1 MYNLKFLKPL
11 LIVMFFLLPAA
22 YLSASAVD
30 DMYND
35 LALLDKTSQI
45 GRKSYTAIG
54 DKFYRIYADN
64 PSGKYAD
71 DALLGA
77 ARAYRR
83 AYDRFNM
90 QIDLDKS
97 LNYYRMVQSAFS
109 STTARKA
116 YLESA
121 DVFLAKRD
129 TTSAKFTLNKLIQK
143 HPESAEAKEAE
154 KKLASL
160 NTNNRSTITKPVQ
173 LSQNQNP
180 VRQPIKEPVQNLAE
194 KDDKDVISVSAG
206 KTSGAT
212 ASGKTVNVHG
222 VRYFSDKEYTR
233 IVIDLSNNAKYSS
246 HWLKADASISKPP
259 RLTID
264 IDNSVLAGNVTKN
277 LSIKDGLLSA
287 VRLGYHPQEKR
298 TRIVLDS
305 ENVKDFTVFQMS
317 NPSRIVVDV
326 FANERKEDAKER
338 IPAIV
343 AQNNVKNS
351 QRSVVKELKDNKQ
364 QDNKKQ
370 ENNKAKN
377 NMKVKGPND
386 LPNSITLGAAL
397 GLKIRTIVIDPGHGG
412 KDPGAISNGIKE
424 KDIVLEISK
433 YLYEYL
439 KKDPDLK
446 VHLTRNKDIFIPL
459 EERTA
464 IANKLKADLFVSI
477 HANAAKN
484 KAASGLETF
493 VFNVTNDR
501 AALEVAALENQA
513 TTKSISDL
521 QGILKDILKYS
532 KLEESVL
539 LAGSVQSK
547 LVKQVKAT
555 QKQNLGVKQA
565 PFYVLVGA
573 TMPAILVETGFVTN
587 PEDSAKLKTSA
598 YRKQVAKGIYEGL
611 KEYMSKYNQ

>member
-1 MYNLKFLKPL
+1 MYIINKFRLS
-11 LIVMFFLLPAA
+11 FFVIF
-22 YLSASAVD
+22 YLMVSSVFVYASQID
-30 DMYND
+30 NMYKD
-35 LALLDKTSQI
+35 LTLLDRTAQI
-45 GRKSYTAIG
+45 GRKSYTTMG
-54 DKFYRIYADN
+54 DKFYKIYADN

-83 AYDRFNM
+83 SFERFNM

-97 LNYYRMVQSAFS
+97 LNYYRMVQGAFS
-109 STTARKA
+109 SAAARRA

-121 DVFLAKRD
+121 DIFLARRD

-143 HPESAEAKEAE
+143 HPNSAEAREAE

-160 NTNNRSTITKPVQ
+160 GTNNRSTITRP
-173 LSQNQNP
+173 NP
-180 VRQPIKEPVQNLAE
+180 VITANNQVKQPVKAPIKEPVKNIAE
-194 KDDKDVISVSAG
+194 EDDKDVVSVSAG
-206 KTSGAT
+206 QDSGAT

-222 VRYFSDKEYTR
+222 IRYFSDQDYTR
-233 IVIDLSNNAKYSS
+233 IVIDLSNNAEYSS
-246 HWLKADASISKPP
+246 HWLKADAALHKPP

-264 IDNSVLAGNVTKN
+264 INNSILGSNVSRN

-326 FANERKEDAKER
+326 FSSKRNEEVKRPVIASNTQTANKPSTD
-338 IPAIV
+338 
-343 AQNNVKNS
+343 
-351 QRSVVKELKDNKQ
+351 
-364 QDNKKQ
+364 
-370 ENNKAKN
+370 
-377 NMKVKGPND
+377 MKTKRPDD
-386 LPNSITLGAAL
+386 LPKDITLGAAL

-412 KDPGAISNGIKE
+412 KDPGAVYNGLKE

-439 KKDPDLK
+439 KADSDLNI
-446 VHLTRNKDIFIPL
+446 HLTRDRDIFIPL

-464 IANKLKADLFVSI
+464 IANKLKADIFVSI

-484 KAASGLETF
+484 KAATGLETF

-532 KLEESVL
+532 KLEESVS
-539 LAGSVQSK
+539 LAGSVQSC
-547 LVKQVKAT
+547 LVKSVNAT
-555 QKQNLGVKQA
+555 SKQNLGVKQA

-573 TMPAILVETGFVTN
+573 TMPAILVETGFLSN
-587 PEDSAKLKTSA
+587 NGDASKLKSSA
-598 YRKQVAKGIYEGL
+598 YRKKVAKGIYDGI
-611 KEYMSKYNQ
+611 KEYISKYNNF

>member
-1 MYNLKFLKPL
+1 MYIINKFRLSFF
-11 LIVMFFLLPAA
+11 VVFFLMVS
-22 YLSASAVD
+22 SAFVYASQID
-30 DMYND
+30 DMYKD
-35 LALLDKTSQI
+35 LTLLDRTAQI
-45 GRKSYTAIG
+45 GRKSYTTMG
-54 DKFYRIYADN
+54 DKFYKIYADN

-83 AYDRFNM
+83 AFERFNM

-97 LNYYRMVQSAFS
+97 LNYYRMVQGAFS
-109 STTARKA
+109 SAAARRA
-116 YLESA
+116 YIESA
-121 DVFLAKRD
+121 DIFLARRD
-129 TTSAKFTLNKLIQK
+129 STSAKFTLNKLIQK
-143 HPESAEAKEAE
+143 HPNSMEAKEAE

-160 NTNNRSTITKPVQ
+160 GTNNRSSITRPNHVITANNQVKQPVNKPV
-173 LSQNQNP
+173 S
-180 VRQPIKEPVQNLAE
+180 EPVKNIAE
-194 KDDKDVISVSAG
+194 EDDKDVVSVSAG
-206 KTSGAT
+206 QDSGAT

-222 VRYFSDKEYTR
+222 IRYFSDQDYTR
-233 IVIDLSNNAKYSS
+233 IVIDLSNNAEYSS
-246 HWLKADASISKPP
+246 HWLKADAALHKPP

-264 IDNSVLAGNVTKN
+264 INNSILGSNVSRN

-287 VRLGYHPQEKR
+287 VRLGYHPQDKR
-298 TRIVLDS
+298 TRVVLDS

-326 FANERKEDAKER
+326 FSSERKEEVKRPVIASNTQT
-338 IPAIV
+338 
-343 AQNNVKNS
+343 AQNNKPAG
-351 QRSVVKELKDNKQ
+351 D
-364 QDNKKQ
+364 
-370 ENNKAKN
+370 
-377 NMKVKGPND
+377 MKTKRPDD
-386 LPNSITLGAAL
+386 LPKDITLGAAL

-412 KDPGAISNGIKE
+412 KDPGAVYNGLKE

-439 KKDPDLK
+439 KADPDLNI
-446 VHLTRNKDIFIPL
+446 HLTRNKDVFIPL

-464 IANKLKADLFVSI
+464 IANKLKADIFVSI

-484 KAASGLETF
+484 KAATGLETF

-532 KLEESVL
+532 KLEESVS
-539 LAGSVQSK
+539 LAGSVQSC
-547 LVKQVKAT
+547 LVKNVNAT
-555 QKQNLGVKQA
+555 SKQNLGVKQA

-573 TMPAILVETGFVTN
+573 TMPAILVETGFLSN
-587 PEDSAKLKTSA
+587 NDDASKLKSSA
-598 YRKQVAKGIYEGL
+598 YRKKVAKGIYDGI
-611 KEYMSKYNQ
+611 KEYISKYNNF

>member
-1 MYNLKFLKPL
+1 MYIINRFRLSFF
-11 LIVMFFLLPAA
+11 VVFFLLVSSVFV
-22 YLSASAVD
+22 YASQID
-30 DMYND
+30 DMYKD
-35 LALLDKTSQI
+35 LTLLDRTAQI
-45 GRKSYTAIG
+45 GRKSYTTMG
-54 DKFYRIYADN
+54 DKFYKIYADN

-83 AYDRFNM
+83 SFERFNM

-97 LNYYRMVQSAFS
+97 LNYYRMVQGAFS
-109 STTARKA
+109 SAAARRA
-116 YLESA
+116 YIESA
-121 DVFLAKRD
+121 DIFLARRD
-129 TTSAKFTLNKLIQK
+129 STSAKFTLNKLIQK
-143 HPESAEAKEAE
+143 HPNSAEAREAE

-160 NTNNRSTITKPVQ
+160 GTNNRSAITRP
-173 LSQNQNP
+173 NP
-180 VRQPIKEPVQNLAE
+180 VITANNQVKQPVNRPVKEPVKNIAE
-194 KDDKDVISVSAG
+194 EDDKDVVSVSAG
-206 KTSGAT
+206 KDSGAT

-222 VRYFSDKEYTR
+222 IRYFSDQDYTR
-233 IVIDLSNNAKYSS
+233 IVIDLSNNAEYTS
-246 HWLKADASISKPP
+246 HWLKADAALHKPP

-264 IDNSVLAGNVTKN
+264 INNSILGSNVSRN

-287 VRLGYHPQEKR
+287 VRLGYHPQDKR
-298 TRIVLDS
+298 TRVVLDS

-326 FANERKEDAKER
+326 FSSERKEEAKR
-338 IPAIV
+338 PVIAS
-343 AQNNVKNS
+343 NNQAPKPTKPS
-351 QRSVVKELKDNKQ
+351 TD
-364 QDNKKQ
+364 
-370 ENNKAKN
+370 
-377 NMKVKGPND
+377 MKTKRPDD
-386 LPNSITLGAAL
+386 LPKDITLGAAL

-412 KDPGAISNGIKE
+412 KDPGAVYNGLKE

-439 KKDPDLK
+439 KADPDLNI
-446 VHLTRNKDIFIPL
+446 HLTRDRDIFIPL

-464 IANKLKADLFVSI
+464 IANKLKADIFVSI

-484 KAASGLETF
+484 RAATGLETF

-532 KLEESVL
+532 KLEESVS
-539 LAGSVQSK
+539 LAGSVQSC
-547 LVKQVKAT
+547 LVKNVKAT
-555 QKQNLGVKQA
+555 AKQNLGVKQA

-573 TMPAILVETGFVTN
+573 TMPAILVETGFLSN
-587 PEDSAKLKTSA
+587 NDDASKLKSSA
-598 YRKQVAKGIYEGL
+598 YRKKVAKGIYDGI
-611 KEYMSKYNQ
+611 KEYISKYNNF

>member
-1 MYNLKFLKPL
+1 MFKSIIKRPSIYVVFWL
-11 LIVMFFLLPAA
+11 FFLSIFA
-22 YLSASAVD
+22 YASSVD
-30 DMYND
+30 DMYKD
-35 LALLDKTSQI
+35 LTLLDKTSQI
-45 GRKSYTAIG
+45 GRKSYTTIG
-54 DKFYRIYADN
+54 DRFYKMYSDN
-64 PSGKYAD
+64 PSGRYAD

-77 ARAYRR
+77 ARSYRR
-83 AYDRFNM
+83 AYERFHM
-90 QIDLDKS
+90 QTDLEKS

-109 STTARKA
+109 SAAARRA
-116 YLESA
+116 YIESA
-121 DVFLAKRD
+121 DVFLMKRD

-143 HPESAEAKEAE
+143 HPKSSEAKEAE
-154 KKLASL
+154 QKLASL
-160 NTNNRSTITKPVQ
+160 GTNNRSTITRPQTAQNRPV
-173 LSQNQNP
+173 
-180 VRQPIKEPVQNLAE
+180 KEPVKEPVKNIAE
-194 KDDKDVISVSAG
+194 EDDEDVVSVSAG
-206 KTSGAT
+206 QDSGAT
-212 ASGKTVNVHG
+212 ASGQTVSVHG
-222 VRYFSDKEYTR
+222 IRYFSDRDYTR
-233 IVIDLSNNAKYSS
+233 IVIDLSNNAEYSS
-246 HWLKADASISKPP
+246 HWLKADAALHKPP

-264 IDNSVLAGNVTKN
+264 INNSVLGGNVSRN

-287 VRLGYHPQEKR
+287 VRLGYHPQDKR
-298 TRIVLDS
+298 TRVVLDS

-326 FANERKEDAKER
+326 FNEQRKEEVKR
-338 IPAIV
+338 TPAIV
-343 AQNNVKNS
+343 AQNNN
-351 QRSVVKELKDNKQ
+351 NA
-364 QDNKKQ
+364 KKPSS
-370 ENNKAKN
+370 N

-386 LPNSITLGAAL
+386 LPNDITLGAAL

-412 KDPGAISNGIKE
+412 KDPGAVYNGLRE

-439 KKDPDLK
+439 KADPELNI
-446 VHLTRNKDIFIPL
+446 HLTRDKDIFIPL

-464 IANKLKADLFVSI
+464 IANKLKADIFISI

-532 KLEESVL
+532 KLEESVS
-539 LAGSVQSK
+539 LAGSVQGN
-547 LVKQVKAT
+547 LVKNVNAS

-573 TMPAILVETGFVTN
+573 TMPAILVETGFISNT
-587 PEDSAKLKTSA
+587 EDASKLKSSA
-598 YRKQVAKGIYEGL
+598 YRKKVAKGIYEGL
-611 KEYMSKYNQ
+611 KEYISKYNNY

>member
-1 MYNLKFLKPL
+1 MYIINKFRLS
-11 LIVMFFLLPAA
+11 FFVIF
-22 YLSASAVD
+22 YLMVSSVFVYASQID
-30 DMYND
+30 NMYKD
-35 LALLDKTSQI
+35 LTLLDRTAQI
-45 GRKSYTAIG
+45 GRKSYTTMG
-54 DKFYRIYADN
+54 DKFYKIYADN

-83 AYDRFNM
+83 SFERFNM

-97 LNYYRMVQSAFS
+97 LNYYRMVQGAFS
-109 STTARKA
+109 SAAARRA

-121 DVFLAKRD
+121 DIFLARRD

-143 HPESAEAKEAE
+143 HPNSAEAREAE

-160 NTNNRSTITKPVQ
+160 GTNNRSTITRP
-173 LSQNQNP
+173 NP
-180 VRQPIKEPVQNLAE
+180 VITANNQVKQPVKAPIKEPVKNIAE
-194 KDDKDVISVSAG
+194 EDDKDVVSVSAG
-206 KTSGAT
+206 QDSGAT

-222 VRYFSDKEYTR
+222 IRYFSDQDYTR
-233 IVIDLSNNAKYSS
+233 IVIDLSNNAEYSS
-246 HWLKADASISKPP
+246 HWLKADAALHKPP

-264 IDNSVLAGNVTKN
+264 INNSILGSNVSRN

-317 NPSRIVVDV
+317 SPSRIVVDV
-326 FANERKEDAKER
+326 FSSKRNEEVKRPVIASNTQTANRPSTD
-338 IPAIV
+338 
-343 AQNNVKNS
+343 
-351 QRSVVKELKDNKQ
+351 
-364 QDNKKQ
+364 
-370 ENNKAKN
+370 
-377 NMKVKGPND
+377 MKTKRPDD
-386 LPNSITLGAAL
+386 LPKDITLGAAL

-412 KDPGAISNGIKE
+412 KDPGAVYNGLKE

-439 KKDPDLK
+439 KADSDLNI
-446 VHLTRNKDIFIPL
+446 HLTRDRDIFIPL

-464 IANKLKADLFVSI
+464 IANKLKADIFVSI

-484 KAASGLETF
+484 KAATGLETF

-532 KLEESVL
+532 KLEESVS
-539 LAGSVQSK
+539 LAGSVQSC
-547 LVKQVKAT
+547 LVKSVNAT
-555 QKQNLGVKQA
+555 SKQNLGVKQA

-573 TMPAILVETGFVTN
+573 TMPAILVETGFLSN
-587 PEDSAKLKTSA
+587 NGDASKLKSSA
-598 YRKQVAKGIYEGL
+598 YRKKVAKGIYDGI
-611 KEYMSKYNQ
+611 KEYISKYNNF

>member
-1 MYNLKFLKPL
+1 MYIINRFKLS
-11 LIVMFFLLPAA
+11 FFVVL
-22 YLSASAVD
+22 YIIFSSAFVYAGQID
-30 DMYND
+30 DMYKD
-35 LALLDKTSQI
+35 LTLLDRTAQI
-45 GRKSYTAIG
+45 GRKSYTTMG
-54 DKFYRIYADN
+54 DKFYKIYAEN

-83 AYDRFNM
+83 SFERFNM

-97 LNYYRMVQSAFS
+97 LNYYRMVQGAFS
-109 STTARKA
+109 SPAARRA

-121 DVFLAKRD
+121 DIFLARRD
-129 TTSAKFTLNKLIQK
+129 STSAKFTLNKLIQK
-143 HPESAEAKEAE
+143 HPNSAEAREAE

-160 NTNNRSTITKPVQ
+160 GTNNRSTITRP
-173 LSQNQNP
+173 NP
-180 VRQPIKEPVQNLAE
+180 VITANNQVKQPVKEPVTQPVKNIAE
-194 KDDKDVISVSAG
+194 EDDKDVVSVSAG
-206 KTSGAT
+206 QDSGAT

-222 VRYFSDKEYTR
+222 IRYFSDQDYTR
-233 IVIDLSNNAKYSS
+233 IVIDLSNNAEYSS
-246 HWLKADASISKPP
+246 HWLKADAALHKPP

-264 IDNSVLAGNVTKN
+264 INNSILGSNVSRN

-287 VRLGYHPQEKR
+287 VRLGYHPQDKR
-298 TRIVLDS
+298 TRVVLDS

-326 FANERKEDAKER
+326 FSAERKEEVKR
-338 IPAIV
+338 PVITSNV
-343 AQNNVKNS
+343 QTAQNNKNTS
-351 QRSVVKELKDNKQ
+351 DIKTRRPD
-364 QDNKKQ
+364 
-370 ENNKAKN
+370 
-377 NMKVKGPND
+377 D
-386 LPNSITLGAAL
+386 LPKDITLGAAL

-412 KDPGAISNGIKE
+412 KDPGAVYNGLKE

-433 YLYEYL
+433 YLYDYL
-439 KKDPDLK
+439 KADPDLNI
-446 VHLTRNKDIFIPL
+446 HLTRNKDIFIPL

-464 IANKLKADLFVSI
+464 IANKLKADIFVSI

-484 KAASGLETF
+484 RAASGLETF

-532 KLEESVL
+532 KLEESVS
-539 LAGSVQSK
+539 LAGSVQSC
-547 LVKQVKAT
+547 LVKNVNASS
-555 QKQNLGVKQA
+555 KQNLGVKQA

-573 TMPAILVETGFVTN
+573 TMPAILVETGFLSN
-587 PEDSAKLKTSA
+587 NDDASKLKSSA
-598 YRKQVAKGIYEGL
+598 YRKKVAKGIYDGI
-611 KEYMSKYNQ
+611 KEYISKYNNF

>member
-1 MYNLKFLKPL
+1 MYIINRFRLSLFVVFYL
-11 LIVMFFLLPAA
+11 LVS
-22 YLSASAVD
+22 SAFVYASQID
-30 DMYND
+30 DMYKD
-35 LALLDKTSQI
+35 LTLLDKTAQI
-45 GRKSYTAIG
+45 GRKSYTTIG
-54 DKFYRIYADN
+54 DKFYKVYADN

-83 AYDRFNM
+83 SFERFNM

-97 LNYYRMVQSAFS
+97 LNYYRMVQGAFS
-109 STTARKA
+109 SAAARRA

-121 DVFLAKRD
+121 DIFLVRRD
-129 TTSAKFTLNKLIQK
+129 STSAKFTLNKLIQK
-143 HPESAEAKEAE
+143 HPNSVEAREAE

-160 NTNNRSTITKPVQ
+160 GTNNRSTITKP
-173 LSQNQNP
+173 NP
-180 VRQPIKEPVQNLAE
+180 VVTANNQAKQPVNKPVKEPVKNIAE
-194 KDDKDVISVSAG
+194 EDDKDVVSVSAG
-206 KTSGAT
+206 QDSGAT
-212 ASGKTVNVHG
+212 SSGKTVNVHG
-222 VRYFSDKEYTR
+222 IRYFSDQDYTR
-233 IVIDLSNNAKYSS
+233 IVIDLSNNAEYSS
-246 HWLKADASISKPP
+246 HWLKADATLHKPP

-264 IDNSVLAGNVTKN
+264 INNSILGSNVSKN

-287 VRLGYHPQEKR
+287 VRLGYHPQDKR
-298 TRIVLDS
+298 TRVVLDS

-326 FANERKEDAKER
+326 FSSERKEEVKRPVIASNTQVAK
-338 IPAIV
+338 
-343 AQNNVKNS
+343 
-351 QRSVVKELKDNKQ
+351 NKQ
-364 QDNKKQ
+364 PAPD
-370 ENNKAKN
+370 
-377 NMKVKGPND
+377 MKTKRPDD
-386 LPNSITLGAAL
+386 LPKDITLGAAL

-412 KDPGAISNGIKE
+412 KDPGAVYNDLKE

-439 KKDPDLK
+439 KADPDLNI
-446 VHLTRNKDIFIPL
+446 HLTRNKDIFIPL

-464 IANKLKADLFVSI
+464 IANKLKADIFVSI

-532 KLEESVL
+532 KLEESVS
-539 LAGSVQSK
+539 LAGSVQSC
-547 LVKQVKAT
+547 LVKNVKAT
-555 QKQNLGVKQA
+555 TKQNLGVKQA

-573 TMPAILVETGFVTN
+573 TMPAILVETGFLSN
-587 PEDSAKLKTSA
+587 NDDASKLKSSA
-598 YRKQVAKGIYEGL
+598 YRKKVAKGIYDGI
-611 KEYMSKYNQ
+611 KEYISKYNNF

>member
-1 MYNLKFLKPL
+1 MYIINKFRLSFFVV
-11 LIVMFFLLPAA
+11 LILMVSSVFV
-22 YLSASAVD
+22 YASQID
-30 DMYND
+30 DMYRD
-35 LALLDKTSQI
+35 LTLLDRTAQI
-45 GRKSYTAIG
+45 GRKSYTTIG
-54 DKFYRIYADN
+54 DKFYKIYADN

-83 AYDRFNM
+83 SFERFNM

-97 LNYYRMVQSAFS
+97 LNYYRMLQGAFS
-109 STTARKA
+109 SAAARRA

-121 DVFLAKRD
+121 DIFLARRD
-129 TTSAKFTLNKLIQK
+129 STSAKFTLNKVIQK
-143 HPESAEAKEAE
+143 HPNSIEAREAE

-160 NTNNRSTITKPVQ
+160 GTNNRSTITRP
-173 LSQNQNP
+173 NP
-180 VRQPIKEPVQNLAE
+180 VITANNQVKQPVSRPVKEPVKNIAE
-194 KDDKDVISVSAG
+194 EDDKDVVSVSAG
-206 KTSGAT
+206 QDSGAT

-222 VRYFSDKEYTR
+222 IRYFSDQDYTR
-233 IVIDLSNNAKYSS
+233 IVIDLSNNAEYSS
-246 HWLKADASISKPP
+246 HWLKADAALHKPP

-264 IDNSVLAGNVTKN
+264 INNSILGSNVSRN

-287 VRLGYHPQEKR
+287 VRLGYHPQDKR
-298 TRIVLDS
+298 TRVVLDS

-326 FANERKEDAKER
+326 FSSERKEEVKRPVIASNTQVAK
-338 IPAIV
+338 
-343 AQNNVKNS
+343 
-351 QRSVVKELKDNKQ
+351 NKQ
-364 QDNKKQ
+364 PAPD
-370 ENNKAKN
+370 
-377 NMKVKGPND
+377 MKTKRPDD
-386 LPNSITLGAAL
+386 LPKDITLGAAL

-412 KDPGAISNGIKE
+412 KDPGAVYNGLKE

-439 KKDPDLK
+439 KADPDLNI
-446 VHLTRNKDIFIPL
+446 HLTRNKDVFIPL

-464 IANKLKADLFVSI
+464 IANKLKADIFVSI

-484 KAASGLETF
+484 KAATGLETF

-532 KLEESVL
+532 KLEESVS
-539 LAGSVQSK
+539 LAGSVQSC
-547 LVKQVKAT
+547 LVKNVKAT
-555 QKQNLGVKQA
+555 TKQNLGVKQA

-573 TMPAILVETGFVTN
+573 TMPAILVETGFLSN
-587 PEDSAKLKTSA
+587 NDDASKLKSSA
-598 YRKQVAKGIYEGL
+598 YRKKVAKGIYDGI
-611 KEYMSKYNQ
+611 KEYISKYNNF

>member
-1 MYNLKFLKPL
+1 MYIISRFRLSLFVVFYL
-11 LIVMFFLLPAA
+11 LVS
-22 YLSASAVD
+22 SAFVYASQID
-30 DMYND
+30 DMYKD
-35 LALLDKTSQI
+35 LTLLDKTAQI
-45 GRKSYTAIG
+45 GRKSYTTIG
-54 DKFYRIYADN
+54 DKFYKVYADN

-83 AYDRFNM
+83 SFERFNM

-97 LNYYRMVQSAFS
+97 LNYYRMVQGAFS
-109 STTARKA
+109 SAAARRA

-121 DVFLAKRD
+121 DIFLVRRD
-129 TTSAKFTLNKLIQK
+129 STSAKFTLNKLIQK
-143 HPESAEAKEAE
+143 HPNSVEAREAE

-160 NTNNRSTITKPVQ
+160 GTNNRSTITKP
-173 LSQNQNP
+173 NP
-180 VRQPIKEPVQNLAE
+180 VVTANNQVKQPVNKPVKEPVKNIAE
-194 KDDKDVISVSAG
+194 EDDKDVVSVSAG
-206 KTSGAT
+206 QDSGAT
-212 ASGKTVNVHG
+212 SSGKTVNVHG
-222 VRYFSDKEYTR
+222 IRYFSDQEYTR
-233 IVIDLSNNAKYSS
+233 IVIDLSNNAEYSS
-246 HWLKADASISKPP
+246 HWLKADAALHKPP

-264 IDNSVLAGNVTKN
+264 INNSILGSNVSRN

-287 VRLGYHPQEKR
+287 VRLGYHPQDKR
-298 TRIVLDS
+298 TRVVLDS

-326 FANERKEDAKER
+326 FSSERKEEVKRPVIASNTQAAK
-338 IPAIV
+338 
-343 AQNNVKNS
+343 
-351 QRSVVKELKDNKQ
+351 NKQ
-364 QDNKKQ
+364 PAPD
-370 ENNKAKN
+370 
-377 NMKVKGPND
+377 MKTKRPDD
-386 LPNSITLGAAL
+386 LPKDITLGAAL

-412 KDPGAISNGIKE
+412 KDPGAVYNGLKE

-439 KKDPDLK
+439 KADPDLNI
-446 VHLTRNKDIFIPL
+446 HLTRNKDIFIPL

-464 IANKLKADLFVSI
+464 IANKLKADIFVSI

-532 KLEESVL
+532 KLEESVS
-539 LAGSVQSK
+539 LAGSVQSC
-547 LVKQVKAT
+547 LVKNVKAT
-555 QKQNLGVKQA
+555 TKQNLGVKQA

-573 TMPAILVETGFVTN
+573 TMPAILVETGFLSN
-587 PEDSAKLKTSA
+587 NDDASKLKSSA
-598 YRKQVAKGIYEGL
+598 YRKKVAKGIYDGI
-611 KEYMSKYNQ
+611 KEYISKYNNF

>member
-1 MYNLKFLKPL
+1 MYIINRFRLSFF
-11 LIVMFFLLPAA
+11 VVFFLLVSSVFV
-22 YLSASAVD
+22 YASQID
-30 DMYND
+30 DMYKD
-35 LALLDKTSQI
+35 LTLLDRTAQI
-45 GRKSYTAIG
+45 GRKSYTTMG
-54 DKFYRIYADN
+54 DKFYKIYADN

-83 AYDRFNM
+83 SFERFNM

-97 LNYYRMVQSAFS
+97 LNYYRMVQGAFS
-109 STTARKA
+109 SAAARRA
-116 YLESA
+116 YIESA
-121 DVFLAKRD
+121 DIFLARRD
-129 TTSAKFTLNKLIQK
+129 STSAKFTLNKLMQK
-143 HPESAEAKEAE
+143 HPNSAEAREAE

-160 NTNNRSTITKPVQ
+160 GTNNRSAITRP
-173 LSQNQNP
+173 NP
-180 VRQPIKEPVQNLAE
+180 VITANNQVKQPVNRPVKEPVKNIAE
-194 KDDKDVISVSAG
+194 EDDKDVVSVSAG
-206 KTSGAT
+206 KDSGAT

-222 VRYFSDKEYTR
+222 IRYFSDQDYTR
-233 IVIDLSNNAKYSS
+233 IVIDLSNNAEYTS
-246 HWLKADASISKPP
+246 HWLKADAALHKPP

-264 IDNSVLAGNVTKN
+264 INNSILGSNVSRN

-287 VRLGYHPQEKR
+287 VRLGYHPQDKR
-298 TRIVLDS
+298 TRVVLDS

-326 FANERKEDAKER
+326 FSSERREEAKR
-338 IPAIV
+338 PVIASNNQALKPA
-343 AQNNVKNS
+343 KPS
-351 QRSVVKELKDNKQ
+351 TD
-364 QDNKKQ
+364 
-370 ENNKAKN
+370 
-377 NMKVKGPND
+377 MKTKRPDD
-386 LPNSITLGAAL
+386 LPKDITLGAAL

-412 KDPGAISNGIKE
+412 KDPGAVYNGLKE

-439 KKDPDLK
+439 KADPDLNI
-446 VHLTRNKDIFIPL
+446 HLTRDRDIFIPL

-464 IANKLKADLFVSI
+464 IANKLKADIFVSI

-484 KAASGLETF
+484 RAATGLETF

-532 KLEESVL
+532 KLEESVS
-539 LAGSVQSK
+539 LAGSVQSC
-547 LVKQVKAT
+547 LVKNVKAT
-555 QKQNLGVKQA
+555 AKQNLGVKQA

-573 TMPAILVETGFVTN
+573 TMPAILVETGFLSN
-587 PEDSAKLKTSA
+587 NDDASKLKSSA
-598 YRKQVAKGIYEGL
+598 YRKKVAKGIYDGI
-611 KEYMSKYNQ
+611 KEYISKYNNF

>member
-1 MYNLKFLKPL
+1 MYIINKLRLSFF
-11 LIVMFFLLPAA
+11 VVFFLMVSSVFV
-22 YLSASAVD
+22 YASQID
-30 DMYND
+30 DMYKD
-35 LALLDKTSQI
+35 LTLLDRTAQI
-45 GRKSYTAIG
+45 GRKSYTTIG
-54 DKFYRIYADN
+54 DKFYKIYSDN

-83 AYDRFNM
+83 SFERFSM

-97 LNYYRMVQSAFS
+97 LNYYRMVQGAFS
-109 STTARKA
+109 SSAARRA

-121 DVFLAKRD
+121 DIFLARRD
-129 TTSAKFTLNKLIQK
+129 STSAKFTLNKLIQK
-143 HPESAEAKEAE
+143 HPNSIEAKEAE

-160 NTNNRSTITKPVQ
+160 GTSNRSTITRPNPVITANNQVKQPVNKPV
-173 LSQNQNP
+173 
-180 VRQPIKEPVQNLAE
+180 KEPVKNIAE
-194 KDDKDVISVSAG
+194 KDDKDVVSVSAG
-206 KTSGAT
+206 QDSGAT

-222 VRYFSDKEYTR
+222 IRYFSDQDYTR
-233 IVIDLSNNAKYSS
+233 IVIDLSNNAEYSS
-246 HWLKADASISKPP
+246 HWLKADAALHKPP

-264 IDNSVLAGNVTKN
+264 INNSILGSNVSRN

-287 VRLGYHPQEKR
+287 VRLGYHPQDKR
-298 TRIVLDS
+298 TRVVLDS

-326 FANERKEDAKER
+326 FSSERKDE
-338 IPAIV
+338 
-343 AQNNVKNS
+343 VKRPVIAS
-351 QRSVVKELKDNKQ
+351 KTQV
-364 QDNKKQ
+364 
-370 ENNKAKN
+370 AKN
-377 NMKVKGPND
+377 NKPPADMKTKRPDD
-386 LPNSITLGAAL
+386 LPKDITLGAAL

-412 KDPGAISNGIKE
+412 KDPGAVYNGLKE

-439 KKDPDLK
+439 KADPDLNI
-446 VHLTRNKDIFIPL
+446 HLTRNKDVFIPL

-464 IANKLKADLFVSI
+464 IANKLKADIFVSI

-484 KAASGLETF
+484 KAATGLETF

-532 KLEESVL
+532 KLEESVS
-539 LAGSVQSK
+539 LAGSVQSC
-547 LVKQVKAT
+547 LVKNVKAAP
-555 QKQNLGVKQA
+555 KQNLGVKQA

-573 TMPAILVETGFVTN
+573 TMPAILVETGFLSN
-587 PEDSAKLKTSA
+587 NDDASKLKSSA
-598 YRKQVAKGIYEGL
+598 YRKKVAKGIYDGI
-611 KEYMSKYNQ
+611 KEYISKYNNF

>member
-1 MYNLKFLKPL
+1 MYIINKFRLSFF
-11 LIVMFFLLPAA
+11 VVFFLMVSSVFV
-22 YLSASAVD
+22 YASQID
-30 DMYND
+30 DMYKD
-35 LALLDKTSQI
+35 LTLLDRTAQI
-45 GRKSYTAIG
+45 GRKSYTTIG
-54 DKFYRIYADN
+54 DKFYKIYSDN

-83 AYDRFNM
+83 SFERFNM

-97 LNYYRMVQSAFS
+97 LNYYRMVQGAFS
-109 STTARKA
+109 SAAARRA

-121 DVFLAKRD
+121 DIFLARRD
-129 TTSAKFTLNKLIQK
+129 STSAKFTLNKLIQK
-143 HPESAEAKEAE
+143 HPKSMEAKEAE

-160 NTNNRSTITKPVQ
+160 GTNNRSTITRPNPVITANNQVKQPVNKPV
-173 LSQNQNP
+173 
-180 VRQPIKEPVQNLAE
+180 KEPVKNIAE
-194 KDDKDVISVSAG
+194 EDDKDIVSVSAG
-206 KTSGAT
+206 QDSWAT

-222 VRYFSDKEYTR
+222 IRYFSDQDYTR
-233 IVIDLSNNAKYSS
+233 IVIDLSNNAEYSS
-246 HWLKADASISKPP
+246 HWLKADAALHKPP

-264 IDNSVLAGNVTKN
+264 INNSILGSNVSRN

-287 VRLGYHPQEKR
+287 VRLGYHPQDKR
-298 TRIVLDS
+298 TRVVLDS

-326 FANERKEDAKER
+326 FSSERREE
-338 IPAIV
+338 
-343 AQNNVKNS
+343 VKRPVIAS
-351 QRSVVKELKDNKQ
+351 KTQV
-364 QDNKKQ
+364 
-370 ENNKAKN
+370 AKN
-377 NMKVKGPND
+377 NQPSTDMKTKRPDD
-386 LPNSITLGAAL
+386 LPKDITLGAAL

-412 KDPGAISNGIKE
+412 KDPGAVYNGLKE

-439 KKDPDLK
+439 KADPDLNI
-446 VHLTRNKDIFIPL
+446 HLTRNKDVFIPL

-464 IANKLKADLFVSI
+464 IANKLKADIFVSI

-484 KAASGLETF
+484 KAATGLETF

-532 KLEESVL
+532 KLEESVS
-539 LAGSVQSK
+539 LAGSVQSC
-547 LVKQVKAT
+547 LVKNVKAAS
-555 QKQNLGVKQA
+555 KQNLGVKQA

-573 TMPAILVETGFVTN
+573 TMPAILVETGFLSN
-587 PEDSAKLKTSA
+587 NDDASKLKSSA
-598 YRKQVAKGIYEGL
+598 YRKKVAKGIYDGI
-611 KEYMSKYNQ
+611 KEYISKYNNF

>member
-1 MYNLKFLKPL
+1 MYIINKFRLS
-11 LIVMFFLLPAA
+11 FFVIF
-22 YLSASAVD
+22 YLMVSSVFVYASQID
-30 DMYND
+30 NMYKD
-35 LALLDKTSQI
+35 LTLLDRTAQI
-45 GRKSYTAIG
+45 GRKSYTTMG
-54 DKFYRIYADN
+54 DKFYKIYADN

-83 AYDRFNM
+83 SFERFNM

-97 LNYYRMVQSAFS
+97 LNYYRMVQGAFS
-109 STTARKA
+109 SAAARRA

-121 DVFLAKRD
+121 DIFLARRD

-143 HPESAEAKEAE
+143 HPNSAEAREAE

-160 NTNNRSTITKPVQ
+160 GTNNRSTITRP
-173 LSQNQNP
+173 NP
-180 VRQPIKEPVQNLAE
+180 VITANNQVKQPVKAPIKEPVKNIAE
-194 KDDKDVISVSAG
+194 EDDKDVVSVSAG
-206 KTSGAT
+206 QDSGAT

-222 VRYFSDKEYTR
+222 IRYFSDQDYTR
-233 IVIDLSNNAKYSS
+233 IVIDLSNNAEYSS
-246 HWLKADASISKPP
+246 HWLKADAALHKPP

-264 IDNSVLAGNVTKN
+264 INNSILGSNVSRN

-326 FANERKEDAKER
+326 FSSKRNEEVKRPVIASNTQTANRPSTD
-338 IPAIV
+338 
-343 AQNNVKNS
+343 
-351 QRSVVKELKDNKQ
+351 
-364 QDNKKQ
+364 
-370 ENNKAKN
+370 
-377 NMKVKGPND
+377 MKTKRPDD
-386 LPNSITLGAAL
+386 LPKDITLGAAL

-412 KDPGAISNGIKE
+412 KDPGAVYNGLKE

-439 KKDPDLK
+439 KADSDLNI
-446 VHLTRNKDIFIPL
+446 HLTRDRDIFIPL

-464 IANKLKADLFVSI
+464 IANKLKADIFVSI

-484 KAASGLETF
+484 KAATGLETF

-532 KLEESVL
+532 KLEESVS
-539 LAGSVQSK
+539 LAGSVQSC
-547 LVKQVKAT
+547 LVKSVNAT
-555 QKQNLGVKQA
+555 SKQNLGVKQA

-573 TMPAILVETGFVTN
+573 TMPAILVETGFLSN
-587 PEDSAKLKTSA
+587 NGDASKLKSSA
-598 YRKQVAKGIYEGL
+598 YRKKVAKGIYDGI
-611 KEYMSKYNQ
+611 KEYISKYNNF

>member
-1 MYNLKFLKPL
+1 MYIIDRFRLSLFVVFYL
-11 LIVMFFLLPAA
+11 LVS
-22 YLSASAVD
+22 SAFVYASQID
-30 DMYND
+30 DMYKD
-35 LALLDKTSQI
+35 LTLLDKTAQI
-45 GRKSYTAIG
+45 GRKSYTTIG
-54 DKFYRIYADN
+54 DKFYKVYADN

-83 AYDRFNM
+83 SFERFNM

-97 LNYYRMVQSAFS
+97 LNYYRMVQGAFS
-109 STTARKA
+109 SAAARRA

-121 DVFLAKRD
+121 DIFLARRD
-129 TTSAKFTLNKLIQK
+129 STSAKFILNKLIQK
-143 HPESAEAKEAE
+143 HPDSTEAREAD

-160 NTNNRSTITKPVQ
+160 NTNNRSTITKP
-173 LSQNQNP
+173 NP
-180 VRQPIKEPVQNLAE
+180 VITANNQVKQSVNKPAKEPVKNIAE
-194 KDDKDVISVSAG
+194 EDDKDVVSVSAG
-206 KTSGAT
+206 QDSGAT
-212 ASGKTVNVHG
+212 SSGKTVNVHG
-222 VRYFSDKEYTR
+222 IRYFSDQDYTR
-233 IVIDLSNNAKYSS
+233 IVIDLSNNAEYSS
-246 HWLKADASISKPP
+246 HWLKADEALHKPP

-264 IDNSVLAGNVTKN
+264 INNSILNSNVSRN

-287 VRLGYHPQEKR
+287 VRLGYHPQDKR
-298 TRIVLDS
+298 TRVVLDS

-326 FANERKEDAKER
+326 FSSERKEK
-338 IPAIV
+338 
-343 AQNNVKNS
+343 VKRPVIASNT
-351 QRSVVKELKDNKQ
+351 QV
-364 QDNKKQ
+364 
-370 ENNKAKN
+370 AKN
-377 NMKVKGPND
+377 NQPTADMKTKRPDD
-386 LPNSITLGAAL
+386 LPKDITLGAAL

-412 KDPGAISNGIKE
+412 KDPGAVYNGLKE

-439 KKDPDLK
+439 KADPDLNI
-446 VHLTRNKDIFIPL
+446 HLTRNKDIFIPL

-464 IANKLKADLFVSI
+464 IANKLKADIFVSI

-532 KLEESVL
+532 KLEESVS
-539 LAGSVQSK
+539 LAGSVQSC
-547 LVKQVKAT
+547 LVRNVKAAP
-555 QKQNLGVKQA
+555 KQNLGVKQA

-573 TMPAILVETGFVTN
+573 TMPAILVETGFLSN
-587 PEDSAKLKTSA
+587 NDDASKLKSSA
-598 YRKQVAKGIYEGL
+598 YRKKVAKGIYDGI
-611 KEYMSKYNQ
+611 KEYISKYNNF

>member
-1 MYNLKFLKPL
+1 MYIINRFRLSFF
-11 LIVMFFLLPAA
+11 VVFFLLVSSVFV
-22 YLSASAVD
+22 YASQID
-30 DMYND
+30 DMYKD
-35 LALLDKTSQI
+35 LTLLDRTAQI
-45 GRKSYTAIG
+45 GRKSYTTMG
-54 DKFYRIYADN
+54 DKFYKIYADN

-83 AYDRFNM
+83 SFERFNM

-97 LNYYRMVQSAFS
+97 LNYYRIVQGAFS
-109 STTARKA
+109 SAAARRA
-116 YLESA
+116 YIESA
-121 DVFLAKRD
+121 DIFLARRD
-129 TTSAKFTLNKLIQK
+129 STSAKFTLNKLIQK
-143 HPESAEAKEAE
+143 HPNSAEAREAE

-160 NTNNRSTITKPVQ
+160 GTNNRSAITRP
-173 LSQNQNP
+173 NP
-180 VRQPIKEPVQNLAE
+180 VITANNQVKQPVNRPVKEPVKNIAE
-194 KDDKDVISVSAG
+194 EDDKDVVSVSAG
-206 KTSGAT
+206 KDSGAT

-222 VRYFSDKEYTR
+222 IRYFSDQDYTR
-233 IVIDLSNNAKYSS
+233 IVIDLSNNAEYTS
-246 HWLKADASISKPP
+246 HWLKADAALHKPP

-264 IDNSVLAGNVTKN
+264 INNSILGSNVSRN

-287 VRLGYHPQEKR
+287 VRLGYHPQDKR
-298 TRIVLDS
+298 TRVVLDS

-326 FANERKEDAKER
+326 FSSERKEEAKR
-338 IPAIV
+338 PVIASNNQAPKPA
-343 AQNNVKNS
+343 KPS
-351 QRSVVKELKDNKQ
+351 TD
-364 QDNKKQ
+364 
-370 ENNKAKN
+370 
-377 NMKVKGPND
+377 MKTKRPDD
-386 LPNSITLGAAL
+386 LPKDITLGAAL

-412 KDPGAISNGIKE
+412 KDPGAVYNGLKE

-439 KKDPDLK
+439 KADPDLNI
-446 VHLTRNKDIFIPL
+446 HLTRDRDIFIPL

-464 IANKLKADLFVSI
+464 IANKLKADIFVSI

-484 KAASGLETF
+484 RAATGLETF

-532 KLEESVL
+532 KLEESVS
-539 LAGSVQSK
+539 LAGSVQSC
-547 LVKQVKAT
+547 LVKSVKAT
-555 QKQNLGVKQA
+555 AKQNLGVKQA

-573 TMPAILVETGFVTN
+573 TMPAILVETGFLSN
-587 PEDSAKLKTSA
+587 NDDASKLKSSA
-598 YRKQVAKGIYEGL
+598 YRKKVAKGIYDGI
-611 KEYMSKYNQ
+611 KEYISKYNNF

>member
-1 MYNLKFLKPL
+1 MYIINKFRLSFF
-11 LIVMFFLLPAA
+11 VVFFLMVSSVFV
-22 YLSASAVD
+22 YASQID
-30 DMYND
+30 DMYKD
-35 LALLDKTSQI
+35 LTLLDRTAQI
-45 GRKSYTAIG
+45 GRKSYTTIG
-54 DKFYRIYADN
+54 DKFYKIYSDN

-83 AYDRFNM
+83 SFERFNM

-97 LNYYRMVQSAFS
+97 LNYYRMVQGAFS
-109 STTARKA
+109 SAAARRA

-121 DVFLAKRD
+121 DIFLARRD
-129 TTSAKFTLNKLIQK
+129 STSAKFTLNKLIQK
-143 HPESAEAKEAE
+143 HPKSMEAKEAE

-160 NTNNRSTITKPVQ
+160 GTNNRSTITRPNPVITANNQVKQPVNKPV
-173 LSQNQNP
+173 
-180 VRQPIKEPVQNLAE
+180 KEPVKNIAE
-194 KDDKDVISVSAG
+194 EDDKDIVSVSAG
-206 KTSGAT
+206 QDSGAT

-222 VRYFSDKEYTR
+222 IRYFSDQDYTR
-233 IVIDLSNNAKYSS
+233 IVIDLSNNAEYSS
-246 HWLKADASISKPP
+246 HWLKADAALHKPP

-264 IDNSVLAGNVTKN
+264 INNSILGSNVSRN

-287 VRLGYHPQEKR
+287 VRLGYHPQDKR
-298 TRIVLDS
+298 TRVVLDS

-326 FANERKEDAKER
+326 FSSERREE
-338 IPAIV
+338 
-343 AQNNVKNS
+343 VKRPVIAS
-351 QRSVVKELKDNKQ
+351 KTQV
-364 QDNKKQ
+364 
-370 ENNKAKN
+370 AKN
-377 NMKVKGPND
+377 NQPSTDMKTKRPDD
-386 LPNSITLGAAL
+386 LPKDITLGAAL

-412 KDPGAISNGIKE
+412 KDPGAVYNGLKE

-439 KKDPDLK
+439 KADPDLNI
-446 VHLTRNKDIFIPL
+446 HLTRNKDVFIPL

-464 IANKLKADLFVSI
+464 IANKLKADIFVSI

-484 KAASGLETF
+484 KAATGLETF

-532 KLEESVL
+532 KLEESVS
-539 LAGSVQSK
+539 LAGSVQSC
-547 LVKQVKAT
+547 LVKNVKAAS
-555 QKQNLGVKQA
+555 KQNLGVKQA

-573 TMPAILVETGFVTN
+573 TMPAILVETGFLSN
-587 PEDSAKLKTSA
+587 NDDASKLKSSA
-598 YRKQVAKGIYEGL
+598 YRKKVAKGIYDGI
-611 KEYMSKYNQ
+611 KEYISKYNNF

>member
-1 MYNLKFLKPL
+1 MYIINKFRLSFFVV
-11 LIVMFFLLPAA
+11 LILMVSSVFV
-22 YLSASAVD
+22 YASQID
-30 DMYND
+30 DMYRD
-35 LALLDKTSQI
+35 LTLLDRTAQI
-45 GRKSYTAIG
+45 GRKSYTTIG
-54 DKFYRIYADN
+54 DKFYKIYADN

-83 AYDRFNM
+83 SFERFNM

-97 LNYYRMVQSAFS
+97 LNYYRMLQGAFS
-109 STTARKA
+109 SAAARRA

-121 DVFLAKRD
+121 DIFLARRD
-129 TTSAKFTLNKLIQK
+129 STSAKFTLNKVIQK
-143 HPESAEAKEAE
+143 YPNSIEAREAE

-160 NTNNRSTITKPVQ
+160 GTNNRSTITRP
-173 LSQNQNP
+173 NP
-180 VRQPIKEPVQNLAE
+180 VITANNQVKQPVSRPVKEPVKNIAE
-194 KDDKDVISVSAG
+194 EDDKNVVSVSAG
-206 KTSGAT
+206 QDSGAT

-222 VRYFSDKEYTR
+222 IRYFSDQDYTR
-233 IVIDLSNNAKYSS
+233 IVIDLSNNAEYSS
-246 HWLKADASISKPP
+246 HWLKADAALHKPP

-264 IDNSVLAGNVTKN
+264 INNSILGSNVSRN

-287 VRLGYHPQEKR
+287 VRLGYHPQDKR
-298 TRIVLDS
+298 TRVVLDS

-326 FANERKEDAKER
+326 FSSERKEEVKRPVIASNTQVAK
-338 IPAIV
+338 
-343 AQNNVKNS
+343 
-351 QRSVVKELKDNKQ
+351 NKQ
-364 QDNKKQ
+364 PAPD
-370 ENNKAKN
+370 
-377 NMKVKGPND
+377 MKTKRPDD
-386 LPNSITLGAAL
+386 LPKDITLGAAL

-412 KDPGAISNGIKE
+412 KDPGAVYNGLKE

-439 KKDPDLK
+439 KADPDLNI
-446 VHLTRNKDIFIPL
+446 HLTRNKDVFIPL

-464 IANKLKADLFVSI
+464 IANKLKADIFVSI

-484 KAASGLETF
+484 KAATGLETF

-532 KLEESVL
+532 KLEESVS
-539 LAGSVQSK
+539 LAGSVQSC
-547 LVKQVKAT
+547 LVKNVKAT
-555 QKQNLGVKQA
+555 TKQNLGVKQA

-573 TMPAILVETGFVTN
+573 TMPAILVETGFLSN
-587 PEDSAKLKTSA
+587 NDDASKLKSSA
-598 YRKQVAKGIYEGL
+598 YRKKVAKGIYDGI
-611 KEYMSKYNQ
+611 KEYISKYNNF

>member
-1 MYNLKFLKPL
+1 MYIKFKLS
-11 LIVMFFLLPAA
+11 FFVVFWLMI
-22 YLSASAVD
+22 LSVFAFASQID
-30 DMYND
+30 DMYKD
-35 LALLDKTSQI
+35 LTLLDKTAQI
-45 GRKSYTAIG
+45 GRKSYTTIG
-54 DKFYRIYADN
+54 DKFYKIYAEN

-83 AYDRFNM
+83 SFERFNM

-97 LNYYRMVQSAFS
+97 LNYYRMVQGAFS
-109 STTARKA
+109 SSAARRA

-121 DVFLAKRD
+121 DIFLVRHDSA
-129 TTSAKFTLNKLIQK
+129 SAKFTLNKLMQK
-143 HPESAEAKEAE
+143 HPNTVEAREAE

-160 NTNNRSTITKPVQ
+160 GTNNRSTITRPASATSN
-173 LSQNQNP
+173 SQSKQP
-180 VRQPIKEPVQNLAE
+180 AKTPTKEPIKNIAE
-194 KDDKDVISVSAG
+194 KDDKDVVSVSAG
-206 KTSGAT
+206 QDSGAT
-212 ASGKTVNVHG
+212 ASGQTVSVHG
-222 VRYFSDKEYTR
+222 IRYFSDQDYTR
-233 IVIDLSNNAKYSS
+233 IVIDLSNNAEYSS
-246 HWLKADASISKPP
+246 HWLKADAAMHKPP

-264 IDNSVLAGNVTKN
+264 INNSVLGSNVSKN

-287 VRLGYHPQEKR
+287 VRLGYHPQDKR
-298 TRIVLDS
+298 TRVVLDS

-326 FANERKEDAKER
+326 FSSERKEDVKRPIIAS
-338 IPAIV
+338 
-343 AQNNVKNS
+343 NNI
-351 QRSVVKELKDNKQ
+351 
-364 QDNKKQ
+364 
-370 ENNKAKN
+370 NNKPNTNTKPAN
-377 NMKVKGPND
+377 NTKPNNTQNTQSKKTTSDMKTKKPDD
-386 LPNSITLGAAL
+386 LPKDITLGAAL

-412 KDPGAISNGIKE
+412 KDPGAVYNGLKE

-439 KKDPDLK
+439 KADPDLK
-446 VHLTRNKDIFIPL
+446 IHLTRDKDIFIPL

-464 IANKLKADLFVSI
+464 IANKLKADIFVSI

-532 KLEESVL
+532 KLEESVS
-539 LAGSVQSK
+539 LAGSVQSC
-547 LVKQVKAT
+547 LVKNVKAT

-573 TMPAILVETGFVTN
+573 TMPAILVETGFLSN
-587 PEDSAKLKTSA
+587 DDDASKLKSSA
-598 YRKQVAKGIYEGL
+598 YRKKVAKGIYDGI
-611 KEYMSKYNQ
+611 KEYISKYNNF

>member
-1 MYNLKFLKPL
+1 MYIINRFKL
-11 LIVMFFLLPAA
+11 LFFVVFCLMTA
-22 YLSASAVD
+22 YISVYAGQID
-30 DMYND
+30 DMYRD
-35 LALLDKTSQI
+35 LTVLDRTAQI
-45 GRKSYTAIG
+45 SRKSYTTMG
-54 DKFYRIYADN
+54 DKFYKIYAEN

-83 AYDRFNM
+83 SFERFNM

-97 LNYYRMVQSAFS
+97 LNYYRMVQGAFS
-109 STTARKA
+109 SAAARRA

-121 DVFLAKRD
+121 DIFLARRD
-129 TTSAKFTLNKLIQK
+129 STSAKFTLNKLIQK
-143 HPESAEAKEAE
+143 HPNSAETREAE

-160 NTNNRSTITKPVQ
+160 GTNNRSTITRP
-173 LSQNQNP
+173 NP
-180 VRQPIKEPVQNLAE
+180 VITANNQVKQPVKTPVKEPIKNIAE
-194 KDDKDVISVSAG
+194 EDDKDVVSVSAG
-206 KTSGAT
+206 KDSGAT
-212 ASGKTVNVHG
+212 ASGKTVDVHG
-222 VRYFSDKEYTR
+222 IRYFSDQDYTR
-233 IVIDLSNNAKYSS
+233 IVIDLSNNAEYAS
-246 HWLKADASISKPP
+246 HWLKADAALHKPP

-264 IDNSVLAGNVTKN
+264 INNSILGSNVSRN

-287 VRLGYHPQEKR
+287 VRLGYHPQDKR

-326 FANERKEDAKER
+326 FSAERKEEAKR
-338 IPAIV
+338 PVIASTRQT
-343 AQNNVKNS
+343 AQNN
-351 QRSVVKELKDNKQ
+351 NKPAA
-364 QDNKKQ
+364 D
-370 ENNKAKN
+370 
-377 NMKVKGPND
+377 MKTKGPND
-386 LPNSITLGAAL
+386 LPKDITLGAAL

-412 KDPGAISNGIKE
+412 KDPGAVYNGLKE

-433 YLYEYL
+433 YLYDYL
-439 KKDPDLK
+439 KADPDLNI
-446 VHLTRNKDIFIPL
+446 HLTRNKDIFIPL

-464 IANKLKADLFVSI
+464 IANKLRADIFVSI

-532 KLEESVL
+532 KLEESVS
-539 LAGSVQSK
+539 LAGSVQSC
-547 LVKQVKAT
+547 LVKNVNASK
-555 QKQNLGVKQA
+555 KQNLGVKQA

-573 TMPAILVETGFVTN
+573 TMPAILVETGFLSN
-587 PEDSAKLKTSA
+587 NEDAAKLKSSA
-598 YRKQVAKGIYEGL
+598 YRKKVAKGIYDGI
-611 KEYMSKYNQ
+611 KEYISKYNNF

>member
-1 MYNLKFLKPL
+1 MYIINKFRLSFFVV
-11 LIVMFFLLPAA
+11 LILMVSSVCV
-22 YLSASAVD
+22 YASQID
-30 DMYND
+30 DMYKD
-35 LALLDKTSQI
+35 LTLLDRTAQI
-45 GRKSYTAIG
+45 GRKSYTTMG
-54 DKFYRIYADN
+54 DKFYKIYADN

-83 AYDRFNM
+83 SFERFNM

-97 LNYYRMVQSAFS
+97 LNYYRMVQGAFS
-109 STTARKA
+109 SAAARRA

-121 DVFLAKRD
+121 DIFLARRD
-129 TTSAKFTLNKLIQK
+129 STSAKFTLNKLIQK
-143 HPESAEAKEAE
+143 HPNSMEAREAE

-160 NTNNRSTITKPVQ
+160 GTNNRSTITRP
-173 LSQNQNP
+173 NP
-180 VRQPIKEPVQNLAE
+180 VITANNQVKQPVSRPVKEPVKNIAE
-194 KDDKDVISVSAG
+194 EDDKDVVSVSAG
-206 KTSGAT
+206 QDSGAT

-222 VRYFSDKEYTR
+222 IRYFSDQDYTR
-233 IVIDLSNNAKYSS
+233 IVIDLSNNAEYSS
-246 HWLKADASISKPP
+246 HWLKADAALHKPP

-264 IDNSVLAGNVTKN
+264 INNSILGSNVSRN

-287 VRLGYHPQEKR
+287 VRLGYHPQDKR
-298 TRIVLDS
+298 TRVVLDS

-326 FANERKEDAKER
+326 FSSERKEE
-338 IPAIV
+338 
-343 AQNNVKNS
+343 VKRPVIASNT
-351 QRSVVKELKDNKQ
+351 QV
-364 QDNKKQ
+364 
-370 ENNKAKN
+370 AKN
-377 NMKVKGPND
+377 NQSSTDMKTKRPDD
-386 LPNSITLGAAL
+386 LPKDITLGAAL

-412 KDPGAISNGIKE
+412 KDPGAVYNGLKE

-439 KKDPDLK
+439 KADPDLNI
-446 VHLTRNKDIFIPL
+446 HLTRNKDVFIPL

-464 IANKLKADLFVSI
+464 IANKLKADIFVSI

-484 KAASGLETF
+484 KAATGLETF

-532 KLEESVL
+532 KLEESVS
-539 LAGSVQSK
+539 LAGSVQSC
-547 LVKQVKAT
+547 LVKNVKAT
-555 QKQNLGVKQA
+555 SKQNLGVKQA

-573 TMPAILVETGFVTN
+573 TMPAILVETGFLSN
-587 PEDSAKLKTSA
+587 NDDASKLKSSA
-598 YRKQVAKGIYEGL
+598 YRKKVAKGIYDGI
-611 KEYMSKYNQ
+611 KEYISKYNNF

>member
-1 MYNLKFLKPL
+1 MYIINRFRLSFF
-11 LIVMFFLLPAA
+11 VVFFLLVSSVFV
-22 YLSASAVD
+22 YASQID
-30 DMYND
+30 DMYKD
-35 LALLDKTSQI
+35 LTLLDRTAQI
-45 GRKSYTAIG
+45 GRKSYTTMG
-54 DKFYRIYADN
+54 DKFYKIYADN

-83 AYDRFNM
+83 SFERFNM

-97 LNYYRMVQSAFS
+97 LNYYRMVQGAFS
-109 STTARKA
+109 SAAARRA
-116 YLESA
+116 YIESA
-121 DVFLAKRD
+121 DIFLARRD
-129 TTSAKFTLNKLIQK
+129 STSAKFTLNKLIQK
-143 HPESAEAKEAE
+143 HPNSAEAREAE

-160 NTNNRSTITKPVQ
+160 GTNNRSAITRP
-173 LSQNQNP
+173 NP
-180 VRQPIKEPVQNLAE
+180 VITANNQVKQPVNRPVKEPVKNIAE
-194 KDDKDVISVSAG
+194 EDDKDVVSVSAG
-206 KTSGAT
+206 KDSGAT

-222 VRYFSDKEYTR
+222 IRYFSDQDYTR
-233 IVIDLSNNAKYSS
+233 IVIDLSNNAEYTS
-246 HWLKADASISKPP
+246 HWLKADAALHKPP

-264 IDNSVLAGNVTKN
+264 INNSILGSNVSRN

-287 VRLGYHPQEKR
+287 VRLGYHPQDKR
-298 TRIVLDS
+298 TRVVLDS

-326 FANERKEDAKER
+326 FSSERKEEAKR
-338 IPAIV
+338 PVIASNNQALKPA
-343 AQNNVKNS
+343 KPS
-351 QRSVVKELKDNKQ
+351 TD
-364 QDNKKQ
+364 
-370 ENNKAKN
+370 
-377 NMKVKGPND
+377 MKTKRPDD
-386 LPNSITLGAAL
+386 LPKDITLGAAL

-412 KDPGAISNGIKE
+412 KDPGAVYNGLKE

-439 KKDPDLK
+439 KADPDLNI
-446 VHLTRNKDIFIPL
+446 HLTRDRDIFIPL

-464 IANKLKADLFVSI
+464 IANKLKADIFVSI

-484 KAASGLETF
+484 RAATGLETF

-532 KLEESVL
+532 KLEESVS
-539 LAGSVQSK
+539 LAGSVQSC
-547 LVKQVKAT
+547 LVKNVKAT
-555 QKQNLGVKQA
+555 AKQNLGVKQA

-573 TMPAILVETGFVTN
+573 TMPAILVETGFLSN
-587 PEDSAKLKTSA
+587 NDDASKLKSSA
-598 YRKQVAKGIYEGL
+598 YRKKVAKGIYDGI
-611 KEYMSKYNQ
+611 KEYISKYNNF

>member
-1 MYNLKFLKPL
+1 MYIINKFRLSFFVV
-11 LIVMFFLLPAA
+11 LILMVSSVCV
-22 YLSASAVD
+22 YASQID
-30 DMYND
+30 DMYKD
-35 LALLDKTSQI
+35 LTLLDRTAQI
-45 GRKSYTAIG
+45 GRKSYTTMG
-54 DKFYRIYADN
+54 DKFYKIYADN

-83 AYDRFNM
+83 SFERFNM

-97 LNYYRMVQSAFS
+97 LNYYRMVQGAFS
-109 STTARKA
+109 SAAARRA

-121 DVFLAKRD
+121 DIFLARRD
-129 TTSAKFTLNKLIQK
+129 STSAKFTLNKLIQK
-143 HPESAEAKEAE
+143 HPNSMEAREAE

-160 NTNNRSTITKPVQ
+160 GTNNRSTITRP
-173 LSQNQNP
+173 NP
-180 VRQPIKEPVQNLAE
+180 VITANNQVKQPVSRPVKEPVKNIAE
-194 KDDKDVISVSAG
+194 EDDKDVVSVSAG
-206 KTSGAT
+206 KDSGAT

-222 VRYFSDKEYTR
+222 IRYFSDQDYTR
-233 IVIDLSNNAKYSS
+233 IVIDLSNNAEYSS
-246 HWLKADASISKPP
+246 HWLKADAALHKPP

-264 IDNSVLAGNVTKN
+264 INNSILGSNVSRN

-287 VRLGYHPQEKR
+287 VRLGYHPQDKR
-298 TRIVLDS
+298 TRVVLDS

-326 FANERKEDAKER
+326 FSSERQEK
-338 IPAIV
+338 
-343 AQNNVKNS
+343 VKRPVIASNT
-351 QRSVVKELKDNKQ
+351 QVT
-364 QDNKKQ
+364 
-370 ENNKAKN
+370 KN
-377 NMKVKGPND
+377 NQSSTDMKTKRPDD
-386 LPNSITLGAAL
+386 LPKDITLGAAL

-412 KDPGAISNGIKE
+412 KDPGAVYNGLKE

-439 KKDPDLK
+439 KADPDLNI
-446 VHLTRNKDIFIPL
+446 HLTRNKDVFIPL

-464 IANKLKADLFVSI
+464 IANKLKADIFVSI

-532 KLEESVL
+532 KLEESVS
-539 LAGSVQSK
+539 LAGSVQSC
-547 LVKQVKAT
+547 LVKNVGASS
-555 QKQNLGVKQA
+555 KQNLGVKQA

-573 TMPAILVETGFVTN
+573 TMPAILVETGFISN
-587 PEDSAKLKTSA
+587 NNDAAKLKSSA
-598 YRKQVAKGIYEGL
+598 YRKKVAKGIYDGI
-611 KEYMSKYNQ
+611 KEYISKYNNF

>member
-1 MYNLKFLKPL
+1 MYIINRFRLSLFVVFYL
-11 LIVMFFLLPAA
+11 LVS
-22 YLSASAVD
+22 SAFVYASQID
-30 DMYND
+30 DMYKD
-35 LALLDKTSQI
+35 LTLLDKTAQI
-45 GRKSYTAIG
+45 GRKSYTTIG
-54 DKFYRIYADN
+54 DKFYKVYADN

-83 AYDRFNM
+83 SFERFNM

-97 LNYYRMVQSAFS
+97 LNYYRMVQGAFS
-109 STTARKA
+109 SAAARRA

-121 DVFLAKRD
+121 DIFLVRRD
-129 TTSAKFTLNKLIQK
+129 STSAKFTLNKLIQK
-143 HPESAEAKEAE
+143 HPNSVEAREAE

-160 NTNNRSTITKPVQ
+160 GTNNRSTITKP
-173 LSQNQNP
+173 NP
-180 VRQPIKEPVQNLAE
+180 VVTANNQVKQPVNKPVKEPVKNIAE
-194 KDDKDVISVSAG
+194 EDDKDVVSVSAG
-206 KTSGAT
+206 QDSGAT
-212 ASGKTVNVHG
+212 SSGKTVNVHG
-222 VRYFSDKEYTR
+222 IRYFSDQEYTR
-233 IVIDLSNNAKYSS
+233 IVIDLSNNAEYSS
-246 HWLKADASISKPP
+246 HWLKADAALHKPP

-264 IDNSVLAGNVTKN
+264 INNSILGSNVSRN

-287 VRLGYHPQEKR
+287 VRLGYHPQDKR
-298 TRIVLDS
+298 TRVVLDS

-326 FANERKEDAKER
+326 FSSERKEEVKRPVIASNTQAAK
-338 IPAIV
+338 
-343 AQNNVKNS
+343 
-351 QRSVVKELKDNKQ
+351 NKQ
-364 QDNKKQ
+364 PAPD
-370 ENNKAKN
+370 
-377 NMKVKGPND
+377 MKTKRPDD
-386 LPNSITLGAAL
+386 LPKDITLGAAL

-412 KDPGAISNGIKE
+412 KDPGAVYNGLKE

-439 KKDPDLK
+439 KADPDLNI
-446 VHLTRNKDIFIPL
+446 HLTRNKDIFIPL

-464 IANKLKADLFVSI
+464 IANKLKADIFVSI

-532 KLEESVL
+532 KLEESVS
-539 LAGSVQSK
+539 LAGSVQSC
-547 LVKQVKAT
+547 LVKNVKAT
-555 QKQNLGVKQA
+555 TKQNLGVKQA

-573 TMPAILVETGFVTN
+573 TMPAILVETGFLSN
-587 PEDSAKLKTSA
+587 NDDASKLKSSA
-598 YRKQVAKGIYEGL
+598 YRKKVAKGIYDGI
-611 KEYMSKYNQ
+611 KEYISKYNNF

>member
-1 MYNLKFLKPL
+1 MYIINRFRLSFF
-11 LIVMFFLLPAA
+11 VVFFLLVSSVFV
-22 YLSASAVD
+22 YASQID
-30 DMYND
+30 DMYKD
-35 LALLDKTSQI
+35 LTLLDRTAQI
-45 GRKSYTAIG
+45 GRKSYTTMG
-54 DKFYRIYADN
+54 DKFYKIYADN

-83 AYDRFNM
+83 SFERFNM

-97 LNYYRMVQSAFS
+97 LNYYRMVQGAFS
-109 STTARKA
+109 SAAARRA
-116 YLESA
+116 YIESA
-121 DVFLAKRD
+121 DIFLARRD
-129 TTSAKFTLNKLIQK
+129 STSAKFTLNKLIQK
-143 HPESAEAKEAE
+143 HPNSAEAREAE

-160 NTNNRSTITKPVQ
+160 GTNNRSAITRP
-173 LSQNQNP
+173 NP
-180 VRQPIKEPVQNLAE
+180 VITANNQVKQPVNRPVKEPVKNIAE
-194 KDDKDVISVSAG
+194 EDDKDVVSVSAG
-206 KTSGAT
+206 KDSGAT

-222 VRYFSDKEYTR
+222 IRYFSDQDYTR
-233 IVIDLSNNAKYSS
+233 IVIDLSNNAEYTS
-246 HWLKADASISKPP
+246 HWLKADAALHKPP

-264 IDNSVLAGNVTKN
+264 INNSILGSNVSRN

-287 VRLGYHPQEKR
+287 VRLGYHPQDKR
-298 TRIVLDS
+298 TRVVLDS

-326 FANERKEDAKER
+326 FSSERKEEAKR
-338 IPAIV
+338 PVIASNNQAPKPAKPSI
-343 AQNNVKNS
+343 
-351 QRSVVKELKDNKQ
+351 D
-364 QDNKKQ
+364 
-370 ENNKAKN
+370 
-377 NMKVKGPND
+377 MKTKRPDD
-386 LPNSITLGAAL
+386 LPKDITLGAAL

-412 KDPGAISNGIKE
+412 KDPGAVYNGLKE

-439 KKDPDLK
+439 KADPDLNI
-446 VHLTRNKDIFIPL
+446 HLTRDKDIFIPL

-464 IANKLKADLFVSI
+464 IANKLKADIFVSI

-484 KAASGLETF
+484 RAATGLETF

-532 KLEESVL
+532 KLEESVS
-539 LAGSVQSK
+539 LAGSVQSC
-547 LVKQVKAT
+547 LVKNVKAT
-555 QKQNLGVKQA
+555 AKQNLGVKQA

-573 TMPAILVETGFVTN
+573 TMPAILVETGFLSN
-587 PEDSAKLKTSA
+587 NDDASKLKSSA
-598 YRKQVAKGIYEGL
+598 YRKKVAKGIYDGI
-611 KEYMSKYNQ
+611 KEYISKYNNF

>member
-1 MYNLKFLKPL
+1 MYIIDRFRLSLFVVFYL
-11 LIVMFFLLPAA
+11 LVSSTFV
-22 YLSASAVD
+22 YASQID
-30 DMYND
+30 DMYKD
-35 LALLDKTSQI
+35 LTLLDKTAQI
-45 GRKSYTAIG
+45 GRKSYTTIG
-54 DKFYRIYADN
+54 DKFYKIYTDN

-83 AYDRFNM
+83 SFERFNM

-97 LNYYRMVQSAFS
+97 LNYYRMVQGAFS
-109 STTARKA
+109 SAAARRA

-121 DVFLAKRD
+121 DIFLARRD
-129 TTSAKFTLNKLIQK
+129 STSAKFTLNKLIQK
-143 HPESAEAKEAE
+143 HPNSAEAREAD

-160 NTNNRSTITKPVQ
+160 STNNRSTITKP
-173 LSQNQNP
+173 NP
-180 VRQPIKEPVQNLAE
+180 VITANNQVKQQVNKPAKEPVKNIAE
-194 KDDKDVISVSAG
+194 EDDKDIVSVSAG
-206 KTSGAT
+206 QDSGAT
-212 ASGKTVNVHG
+212 SSGKTVNVHG
-222 VRYFSDKEYTR
+222 IRYFSDQDYTR
-233 IVIDLSNNAKYSS
+233 IVIDLSNNAEYSS
-246 HWLKADASISKPP
+246 HWLKADEALHKPP

-264 IDNSVLAGNVTKN
+264 INNSILNSNVSRN

-287 VRLGYHPQEKR
+287 VRLGYHPQDKR
-298 TRIVLDS
+298 TRVVLDS

-326 FANERKEDAKER
+326 FSSERKEEVKRPVIASNKQ
-338 IPAIV
+338 V
-343 AQNNVKNS
+343 AKNS
-351 QRSVVKELKDNKQ
+351 QPAAD
-364 QDNKKQ
+364 
-370 ENNKAKN
+370 
-377 NMKVKGPND
+377 MKTKRPDD
-386 LPNSITLGAAL
+386 LPKDITLGAAL

-412 KDPGAISNGIKE
+412 KDPGAVYNGLKE
-424 KDIVLEISK
+424 KDIVLEIGK

-439 KKDPDLK
+439 KADPDLNI
-446 VHLTRNKDIFIPL
+446 HLTRNKDIFIPL

-464 IANKLKADLFVSI
+464 IANKLKADIFVSI

-532 KLEESVL
+532 KLEESVS
-539 LAGSVQSK
+539 LAGSVQSC
-547 LVKQVKAT
+547 LVKNVKAT
-555 QKQNLGVKQA
+555 TKQNLGVKQA

-573 TMPAILVETGFVTN
+573 TMPAILVETGFLSN
-587 PEDSAKLKTSA
+587 NDDASKLKSSA
-598 YRKQVAKGIYEGL
+598 YRKKVAKGIYDGI
-611 KEYMSKYNQ
+611 KEYISKYNNF

>member
-1 MYNLKFLKPL
+1 MYIINKFRLS
-11 LIVMFFLLPAA
+11 FFVIF
-22 YLSASAVD
+22 YLMVSSVFVYASQID
-30 DMYND
+30 NMYKD
-35 LALLDKTSQI
+35 LTLLDRTAQI
-45 GRKSYTAIG
+45 GRKSYTTMG
-54 DKFYRIYADN
+54 DKFYKIYADN

-83 AYDRFNM
+83 SFERFNM

-97 LNYYRMVQSAFS
+97 LNYYRMVQGAFS
-109 STTARKA
+109 SAAARRA

-121 DVFLAKRD
+121 DIFLARRD

-143 HPESAEAKEAE
+143 HPNSAEAREAE

-160 NTNNRSTITKPVQ
+160 GTNNRSTITKP
-173 LSQNQNP
+173 NP
-180 VRQPIKEPVQNLAE
+180 VITANNQVKQPVKAPIKEPVKNIAE
-194 KDDKDVISVSAG
+194 EDDKDVVSVSAG
-206 KTSGAT
+206 QDSGAT

-222 VRYFSDKEYTR
+222 IRYFSDQDYTR
-233 IVIDLSNNAKYSS
+233 IVIDLSNNAEYSS
-246 HWLKADASISKPP
+246 HWLKADAALHKPP

-264 IDNSVLAGNVTKN
+264 INNSILGSNVSRN

-326 FANERKEDAKER
+326 FSSKRNEEVKRPVIASNTQTANRPSTD
-338 IPAIV
+338 
-343 AQNNVKNS
+343 
-351 QRSVVKELKDNKQ
+351 
-364 QDNKKQ
+364 
-370 ENNKAKN
+370 
-377 NMKVKGPND
+377 MKTKRPDD
-386 LPNSITLGAAL
+386 LPKDITLGAAL

-412 KDPGAISNGIKE
+412 KDPGAVYNGLKE

-439 KKDPDLK
+439 KADSDLNI
-446 VHLTRNKDIFIPL
+446 HLTRDRDIFIPL

-464 IANKLKADLFVSI
+464 IANKLKADIFVSI

-484 KAASGLETF
+484 KAATGLETF

-532 KLEESVL
+532 KLEESVS
-539 LAGSVQSK
+539 LAGSVQSC
-547 LVKQVKAT
+547 LVKSVNAT
-555 QKQNLGVKQA
+555 SKQNLGVKQA

-573 TMPAILVETGFVTN
+573 TMPAILVETGFLSN
-587 PEDSAKLKTSA
+587 NGDASKLKSSA
-598 YRKQVAKGIYEGL
+598 YRKKVAKGIYDGI
-611 KEYMSKYNQ
+611 KEYISKYNNF

>member
-1 MYNLKFLKPL
+1 MYIINRFRLSFF
-11 LIVMFFLLPAA
+11 VVFFLLVSSVFV
-22 YLSASAVD
+22 YASQID
-30 DMYND
+30 DMYKD
-35 LALLDKTSQI
+35 LTLLDRTAQI
-45 GRKSYTAIG
+45 GRKSYTTMG
-54 DKFYRIYADN
+54 DKFYKIYADN

-83 AYDRFNM
+83 SFERFNM

-97 LNYYRMVQSAFS
+97 LNYYRMVQGAFS
-109 STTARKA
+109 SAAARRA
-116 YLESA
+116 YIESA
-121 DVFLAKRD
+121 DIFLARRD
-129 TTSAKFTLNKLIQK
+129 STSAKFTLNKLIQK
-143 HPESAEAKEAE
+143 HPNSAEAREAE

-160 NTNNRSTITKPVQ
+160 GTNNRSAITRP
-173 LSQNQNP
+173 NP
-180 VRQPIKEPVQNLAE
+180 VITANNQVKQPVNRPVKVPVKNIAE
-194 KDDKDVISVSAG
+194 EDDKDVVSVSAG
-206 KTSGAT
+206 KDSGAT

-222 VRYFSDKEYTR
+222 IRYFSDQDYTR
-233 IVIDLSNNAKYSS
+233 IVIDLSNNAEYTS
-246 HWLKADASISKPP
+246 HWLKADAALHKPP

-264 IDNSVLAGNVTKN
+264 INNSILGSNVSRN

-287 VRLGYHPQEKR
+287 VRLGYHPQDKR
-298 TRIVLDS
+298 TRVVLDS

-326 FANERKEDAKER
+326 FSSERKEEAKR
-338 IPAIV
+338 PVIASNNQASKPA
-343 AQNNVKNS
+343 KPS
-351 QRSVVKELKDNKQ
+351 TD
-364 QDNKKQ
+364 
-370 ENNKAKN
+370 
-377 NMKVKGPND
+377 MKTKRPDD
-386 LPNSITLGAAL
+386 LPKDITLGAAL

-412 KDPGAISNGIKE
+412 KDPGAVYNGLKE

-439 KKDPDLK
+439 KADPDLNI
-446 VHLTRNKDIFIPL
+446 HLTRDRDIFIPL

-464 IANKLKADLFVSI
+464 IANKLKADIFVSI

-484 KAASGLETF
+484 RAATGLETF

-532 KLEESVL
+532 KLEESVS
-539 LAGSVQSK
+539 LAGSVQSC
-547 LVKQVKAT
+547 LVKNVKAT
-555 QKQNLGVKQA
+555 AKQNLGVKQA

-573 TMPAILVETGFVTN
+573 TMPAILVETGFLSN
-587 PEDSAKLKTSA
+587 NDDASKLKSSA
-598 YRKQVAKGIYEGL
+598 YRKKVAKGIYDGI
-611 KEYMSKYNQ
+611 KEYISKYNNF

>member
-1 MYNLKFLKPL
+1 MYIINKFRLS
-11 LIVMFFLLPAA
+11 FFVIF
-22 YLSASAVD
+22 YLMVSSVFVYASQID
-30 DMYND
+30 NMYKD
-35 LALLDKTSQI
+35 LTLLDRTAQI
-45 GRKSYTAIG
+45 GRKSYTTMG
-54 DKFYRIYADN
+54 DKFYKIYADN

-83 AYDRFNM
+83 SFERFNM

-97 LNYYRMVQSAFS
+97 LNYYRMVQGAFS
-109 STTARKA
+109 SAAARRA

-121 DVFLAKRD
+121 DIFLARRD

-143 HPESAEAKEAE
+143 HPNSAEAREAE

-160 NTNNRSTITKPVQ
+160 GTNNRSTITRP
-173 LSQNQNP
+173 NP
-180 VRQPIKEPVQNLAE
+180 VITANNQVKQPVKAPIKEPVKNIAE
-194 KDDKDVISVSAG
+194 EDDKDVVSVSAG
-206 KTSGAT
+206 QDSGAT

-222 VRYFSDKEYTR
+222 IRYFSDQDYTR
-233 IVIDLSNNAKYSS
+233 IVIDLSNNAEYSS
-246 HWLKADASISKPP
+246 HWLKADAALHKPP

-264 IDNSVLAGNVTKN
+264 INNSILGSNVSRN

-326 FANERKEDAKER
+326 FSSKRNEEVKRPVIASNTQTANRPSTD
-338 IPAIV
+338 
-343 AQNNVKNS
+343 
-351 QRSVVKELKDNKQ
+351 
-364 QDNKKQ
+364 
-370 ENNKAKN
+370 
-377 NMKVKGPND
+377 MKTKRPDD
-386 LPNSITLGAAL
+386 LPKYITLGAAL

-412 KDPGAISNGIKE
+412 KDPGAVYNGLKE

-439 KKDPDLK
+439 KADSDLNI
-446 VHLTRNKDIFIPL
+446 HLTRDRDIFIPL

-464 IANKLKADLFVSI
+464 IANKLKADIFVSI

-484 KAASGLETF
+484 KAATGLETF

-532 KLEESVL
+532 KLEESVS
-539 LAGSVQSK
+539 LAGSVQSC
-547 LVKQVKAT
+547 LVKSVNAT
-555 QKQNLGVKQA
+555 SKQNLGVKQA

-573 TMPAILVETGFVTN
+573 TMPAILVETGFLSN
-587 PEDSAKLKTSA
+587 NGDASKLKSSA
-598 YRKQVAKGIYEGL
+598 YRKKVAKGIYDGI
-611 KEYMSKYNQ
+611 KEYISKYNNF

>member
-1 MYNLKFLKPL
+1 MYIINKFRLSFF
-11 LIVMFFLLPAA
+11 VVFFLMVSSVFV
-22 YLSASAVD
+22 YASQID
-30 DMYND
+30 DMYKD
-35 LALLDKTSQI
+35 LTLLDRTAQI
-45 GRKSYTAIG
+45 GRKSYTTIG
-54 DKFYRIYADN
+54 DKFYKIYSDN

-83 AYDRFNM
+83 SFERFNM

-97 LNYYRMVQSAFS
+97 LNYYRMVQGAFS
-109 STTARKA
+109 SAAARRA

-121 DVFLAKRD
+121 DIFLARRD
-129 TTSAKFTLNKLIQK
+129 STSAKFTLNKLIQK
-143 HPESAEAKEAE
+143 HPKSMEAKEAE

-160 NTNNRSTITKPVQ
+160 GTNNRSTITRPNPVITANNQVKQPVNKPVKE
-173 LSQNQNP
+173 
-180 VRQPIKEPVQNLAE
+180 PIKEPVKNIAE
-194 KDDKDVISVSAG
+194 EDDKDIVSVSAG
-206 KTSGAT
+206 QDSGAT

-222 VRYFSDKEYTR
+222 IRYFSDQDYTR
-233 IVIDLSNNAKYSS
+233 IVIDLSNNAEYSS
-246 HWLKADASISKPP
+246 HWLKADAALHKPP

-264 IDNSVLAGNVTKN
+264 INNSILGSNVSRN

-287 VRLGYHPQEKR
+287 VRLGYHPQDKR
-298 TRIVLDS
+298 TRVVLDS

-326 FANERKEDAKER
+326 FSAERKEE
-338 IPAIV
+338 
-343 AQNNVKNS
+343 VKRPVIAS
-351 QRSVVKELKDNKQ
+351 KTQV
-364 QDNKKQ
+364 
-370 ENNKAKN
+370 AKN
-377 NMKVKGPND
+377 NQPSTDMKTKRPDD
-386 LPNSITLGAAL
+386 LPKDITLGAAL

-412 KDPGAISNGIKE
+412 KDPGAVYNGLKE

-439 KKDPDLK
+439 KADPDLNI
-446 VHLTRNKDIFIPL
+446 HLTRNKDVFIPL

-464 IANKLKADLFVSI
+464 IANKLKADIFISI

-484 KAASGLETF
+484 KAATGLETF

-532 KLEESVL
+532 KLEESVS
-539 LAGSVQSK
+539 LAGSVQSC
-547 LVKQVKAT
+547 LVKNVKAAS
-555 QKQNLGVKQA
+555 KQNLGVKQA

-573 TMPAILVETGFVTN
+573 TMPAILVETGFLSN
-587 PEDSAKLKTSA
+587 NDDASKLKSSA
-598 YRKQVAKGIYEGL
+598 YRKKVAKGIYDGI
-611 KEYMSKYNQ
+611 KEYISKYNNF